1 LKISDIV
8 WRGGETRGEEEEEE
22 REGGRHLIVE
32 TLVGS
37 ESEHLADR
45 GHDVAD

>member
-8 WRGGETRGEEEEEE
+8 WRGGETRGEEEEE
-22 REGGRHLIVE
+22 REGGRYLIVE
-32 TLVGS
+32 SLVGS
-37 ESEHLADR
+37 ESEHVADR